1 MSWYSGW
8 RDAFDAGDIGDELA
22 SLRKQVA
29 SLQRKLE
36 RRGRAGISSAE
47 DRATEFYEELRDR
60 IIDALPM
67 FQRQAQVAGDFAR
80 SNRGAIVATVAVVGL
95 LVALAATRRP
105 QNDQD

>member
-1 MSWYSGW
+1 MARAPKRNGK
-8 RDAFDAGDIGDELA
+8 RTEAAAE
-22 SLRKQVA
+22 VA
-29 SLQRKLE
+29 PPV
-36 RRGRAGISSAE
+36 
-47 DRATEFYEELRDR
+47 RDR

>member
-1 MSWYSGW
+1 
-8 RDAFDAGDIGDELA
+8 
-22 SLRKQVA
+22 
-29 SLQRKLE
+29 
-36 RRGRAGISSAE
+36 
-47 DRATEFYEELRDR
+47 
-60 IIDALPM
+60 M